1 MIKTKL
7 FMQNMLENIIYD
19 DYNIIVISSSSI
31 SSSISSS
38 SSTLFNINAIHFVN

>member
-7 FMQNMLENIIYD
+7 FMQNMLDNIIYD
-19 DYNIIVISSSSI
+19 DYNIIISSSI
-31 SSSISSS
+31 SSSIRSSS